1 MTAVHDTRHLAGADN
16 ENTVAQGKKNVKILT
31 DEDNG
36 DTALLLIVQK
46 IVDGVR
52 GVDIQAAHGI
62 RSHKNGGCCGD
73 LASDKHLLHVTARQ
87 TAHGHVRAGG
97 GNLQLLDDLF
107 GKIARL
113 FAIDEH
119 RMSLTVATKHHIV
132 HDIHIAEELTE
143 DTFVRRPADKGS
155 GSFKTWLYTM
165 GRNRAIDYLRH
176 SKRRQELNLDAC
188 ADSTAALHT
197 VEELYFREEK
207 RRIVHRALKRL
218 RPDYQQVLWLIYF
231 EDFSCKQAAAVMK
244 KKVHAVEMMAS
255 RARKAL
261 SEELRKEGYTRE
273 NL

>member
-1 MTAVHDTRHLAGADN
+1 M
-16 ENTVAQGKKNVKILT
+16 
-31 DEDNG
+31 DNG
-36 DTALLLIVQK
+36 SKSYRRFL
-46 IVDGVR
+46 DGDNTGLVE
-52 GVDIQAAHGI
+52 II
-62 RSHKNGGCCGD
+62 RDYKDGLMLYIN
-73 LASDKHLLHVTARQ
+73 
-87 TAHGHVRAGG
+87 
-97 GNLQLLDDLF
+97 
-107 GKIARL
+107 
-113 FAIDEH
+113 
-119 RMSLTVATKHHIV
+119 SLV

-143 DTFVRRPADKGS
+143 DTFVRLVVRRPADKGS

-176 SKRRQELNLDAC
+176 SKRRQELDLYAC